1 MKVSVGD
8 YVRYKRL
15 YDKEEGIAK
24 IYGSRKNT
32 QCETLDV
39 YFSDSDHL
47 TWLEIYEDYIIGVLN
62 KVILQCKS

>member
-24 IYGSRKNT
+24 IYGSRKNFHCKT
-32 QCETLDV
+32 EDV
-39 YFSDSDHL
+39 YVSDSG
-47 TWLEIYEDYIIGVLN
+47 EIYEDEIIG
-62 KVILQCKS
+62 ILTDREKLIYFLEV